1 MGKEIFQSGIL
12 IAWDI
17 LRALYIWHLEKK
29 KVGNAKKN
37 IIMGC
42 FGGLIVDLCFR
53 EVCYSTK
60 QTKKCYLDYQKL

>member
-17 LRALYIWHLEKK
+17 LRALYICTWKK
-29 KVGNAKKN
+29 KEFDNAKQN

-42 FGGLIVDLCFR
+42 FGGVIVDLCFR
-53 EVCYSTK
+53 VVC
-60 QTKKCYLDYQKL
+60 